1 MKNIF
6 GKGDIRRT
14 LSVVAV
20 IAELEPV
27 TLNKI
32 VVATG
37 MPKGTVQ
44 EQLKKIVAEQLPGTS
59 LIKTGSAY
67 RIKSDNK
74 IVKLNSLKEWYKSL
88 EKISKGELSERT

>member
-1 MKNIF
+1 MTNIF
-6 GKGDIRRT
+6 GKGDIRRA

-20 IAELEPV
+20 IAELEPI
-27 TLNKI
+27 TLNQL

-44 EQLKKIVAEQLPGTS
+44 EQLKKLIAEQLPGTS

-67 RIKSDNK
+67 RIESDDK
-74 IVKLNSLKEWYKSL
+74 IVKLNNLKKWYKSL
-88 EKISKGELSERT
+88 EKDC

>member
-1 MKNIF
+1 MTNIF

-20 IAELEPV
+20 IVELEPI
-27 TLNKI
+27 TLNQL

-44 EQLKKIVAEQLPGTS
+44 EQLKKIEAGQLPGTS
-59 LIKTGSAY
+59 LVKNGSAY
-67 RIKSDNK
+67 GIKSDNK
-74 IVKLNSLKEWYKSL
+74 IVKLVNLKKWYKSL
-88 EKISKGELSERT
+88 EMDC

>member
-1 MKNIF
+1 MTNIF

-20 IAELEPV
+20 IAELQPI
-27 TLNKI
+27 TLNQL

-44 EQLKKIVAEQLPGTS
+44 EQLKKFEAGQLPGIS
-59 LIKTGSAY
+59 LVKNGSAY
-67 RIKSDNK
+67 GVTSDDK
-74 IVKLNSLKEWYKSL
+74 IVKLINLKKWYKTLDSDC
-88 EKISKGELSERT
+88 

>member
-1 MKNIF
+1 MTNIF

-20 IAELEPV
+20 IVELEPI
-27 TLNKI
+27 TLNQL

-44 EQLKKIVAEQLPGTS
+44 EQLKKIEAGQLPGTS
-59 LIKTGSAY
+59 LVKNGSAY
-67 RIKSDNK
+67 GIKSDNK
-74 IVKLNSLKEWYKSL
+74 IVKLVNLKK
-88 EKISKGELSERT
+88 